1 MRDLRLYLD
10 DIWDCIT
17 SVEEY
22 MQAVEKDDFLL
33 DRKLQDAVIRRL
45 EVMGEAV
52 KHIPDDFRSRYA
64 DVPWKKLA
72 GLRDILV
79 HEYFGIKMLRVWQMV
94 RTDLP
99 ALKQAIKTIREQ
111 N

>member
-10 DIWDCIT
+10 DIWDCVT
-17 SVEEY
+17 AVEEY
-22 MQAVEKDDFLL
+22 MRAVEKDDFLI

-94 RTDLP
+94 RVDLP
-99 ALKQAIKTIREQ
+99 VLKQAIKAIRDQ